1 LLAGEFTFHVLLS
14 DREASIA
21 SIVLKSF
28 IIVEDDKLINQ
39 DVVFCKQPPTFLSLI
54 MPITNLIPLRLQ
66 NQQLSQQEFRN
77 PADLVYNMGAVQA
90 QDYTGAKWALG
101 MRLKGCTDELIEKA
115 FTDGDMIRTHVLRPT
130 WHFVH
135 PKDIRWMLELT
146 ARRIQALAA
155 SRHRQLGLDT
165 NVLSKCE
172 SVITKA
178 FNGHKQLSRDII
190 SDTFQKNGIVT
201 NEQRFVHIMM
211 HLELEQVVCSGGR
224 EGKQFTYALFDSR
237 IPKTK
242 TISKEQALAMLV
254 ERYFISHG
262 PATMADFVWWSGL
275 TTADAKTGLEAK
287 KAKLSSFIFED
298 NTYWF
303 AEQSHPPII
312 KPGTALL
319 LPNYDEYIVSYK
331 DRSATIAAQNLNLAD
346 PRGTIFNH
354 TLILNGQIEGIWK
367 RMFKKDMLELEII
380 PFKKLSIANVNA
392 VEKAAKRYADFLALK
407 NVIIK

>member
-1 LLAGEFTFHVLLS
+1 
-14 DREASIA
+14 
-21 SIVLKSF
+21 
-28 IIVEDDKLINQ
+28 
-39 DVVFCKQPPTFLSLI
+39 
-54 MPITNLIPLRLQ
+54 MPITNLIQLRLQ
-66 NQQLSQQEFRN
+66 NQHLSQQTFSN
-77 PADLVYNMGAVQA
+77 PEDLVHYMGAVQA
-90 QDYTGAKWALG
+90 QDYAGAKWALG

-115 FTDGDMIRTHVLRPT
+115 FTAGDIIRTHVLRPT

-146 ARRIQALAA
+146 ARRIQASAA
-155 SRHRQLGLDT
+155 SRHKQLGLDNT
-165 NVLSKCE
+165 VLSKCE

-178 FNGHKQLSRDII
+178 LDGPKQLSREII
-190 SDTFQKNGIVT
+190 SDTLQKNGIVT

-224 EGKQFTYALFDSR
+224 QGKQFTYALFDSR
-237 IPKTK
+237 IPNTK
-242 TISKEQALAMLV
+242 TVFKEEALAMLV
-254 ERYFISHG
+254 ERYFTSHG

-275 TTADAKTGLEAK
+275 TTADAKTGLEANK
-287 KAKLSSFIFED
+287 TKLSSLTFEG

-303 AEQSHPPII
+303 AEQSQTPII
-312 KPGTALL
+312 KPGTAYL

-331 DRSATIAAQNLNLAD
+331 DRSATITAKNINLAD

-367 RMFKKDMLELEII
+367 RAFKKDTLELEII

-392 VEKAAKRYADFLALK
+392 VEKAAKKYADFLGLK